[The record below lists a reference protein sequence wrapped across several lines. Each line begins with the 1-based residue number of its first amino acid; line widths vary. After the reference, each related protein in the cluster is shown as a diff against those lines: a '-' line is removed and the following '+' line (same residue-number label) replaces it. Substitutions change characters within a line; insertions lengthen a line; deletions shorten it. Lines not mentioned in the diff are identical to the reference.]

1 MDATNFAEFAAQ
13 ISASLVATW
22 PVTITTAAGARLQ
35 VGKSATSVRR
45 RPAEQG
51 TGFVRRSECSYLFP
65 QALSFRPDVGTTF
78 TLTTTATTAE
88 AGTSWRCFALVRG
101 ASGAPDR
108 AECFK
113 LET

>member
-1 MDATNFAEFAAQ
+1 MDADLEEFNEQVAE
-13 ISASLVATW
+13 SLVESW
-22 PVTITTAAGARLQ
+22 SVTVTTTAGARLK

-51 TGFVRRSECSYLFP
+51 VGFVRRSEATFLFP
-65 QALSFRPDVGTTF
+65 QALTFRPDVGNQW
-78 TLTTTATTAE
+78 TLTVAEAAIETATV
-88 AGTSWRCFALVRG
+88 WRCFALVRG

-113 LET
+113 LES